1 MSDYEQKDNTGALFS
16 NKEKKTTE
24 KHPDYTGNVMVN
36 GKKMRIASWISESKT
51 GMKYM
56 SLKFSDHQ
64 PKTNTG
70 NTYTSTATDDS
81 AEILF

>member
-24 KHPDYTGNVMVN
+24 KHPDYTGSVKVN
-36 GKKMRIASWISESKT
+36 GKEMRIASWITESKS

-56 SLKFSDHQ
+56 SLKFSENQ
-64 PKTNTG
+64 PKSDAASTF
-70 NTYTSTATDDS
+70 TSTTTAT
-81 AEILF
+81 AEIPF